1 MAVKNRQ
8 QSVVAKVT
16 SKNQITVPKPVREA
30 LQIGKQDKL
39 KFSIK
44 ENGEV
49 LLEREEPDDLW
60 SIVEKQEKVYGNLS
74 TPEPDWGADVGVE
87 DFD

>member
-16 SKNQITVPKPVREA
+16 SNQITVPKPVREA

-74 TPEPDWGADVGVE
+74 TPEPDWGADAGAE